1 MLKNAYFLAKIGA
14 DTAENE
20 QHFVGGHAAR
30 SAADAARRPGRS
42 AIVSSGGA
50 ERNSG
55 ARTSGHHASKPVTL
69 ACKKELAISVFFAS
83 VKKRKIEAEEKGK
96 SCSSTIMARSQV
108 QSCAASR

>member
-55 ARTSGHHASKPVTL
+55 ARTSGHHANKPVTL
-69 ACKKELAISVFFAS
+69 ACKKKLAISDFFLPL
-83 VKKRKIEAEEKGK
+83 
-96 SCSSTIMARSQV
+96 
-108 QSCAASR
+108 